1 MCDAPL
7 CPTCSGKG
15 FVPRLIFFKKICL
28 ACNASGRIRPREAS
42 TAADVAAVAN
52 VLSLDAYRSERSGPQ
67 GKGPPKAA

>member
-15 FVPRLIFFKKICL
+15 FVPRLFFFKKVCR
-28 ACNASGRIRPREAS
+28 ACNASGRIRPHA
-42 TAADVAAVAN
+42 TAMPEDIAAVAN
-52 VLSLDAYRSERSGPQ
+52 VLSLDAYRTTRSGPQ